1 MTKAELITL
10 LVMAV
15 GLWLL
20 IQFTG
25 LKFWHAAVVFAAGFY
40 LATSAAG
47 VADQR
52 PGRPHPRHVRALGP
66 GPGKGEH
73 RTDEEHR
80 TARAAHGPRTRKGTR
95 SEGTL
100 AGSLVI
106 GA

>member
-47 VADQR
+47 SQISDLAV
-52 PGRPHPRHVRALGP
+52 PHPRHVRALGP
-66 GPGKGEH
+66 GPEEKRRTPH
-73 RTDEEHR
+73 R
-80 TARAAHGPRTRKGTR
+80 
-95 SEGTL
+95 
-100 AGSLVI
+100 
-106 GA
+106 